1 MKVLQINTTVNSGST
16 GKITE
21 DIGNLL
27 LKQGHESFI
36 AHGRGN
42 RSSGSKLIKIGSKF
56 GTYLHW
62 LLTALFDKHGLGSKK
77 ATLTLINQIEIIK
90 PDIIGLHNIHGYYI
104 NIEILFEYLQ
114 KSKIPIVW
122 TLHDCW
128 AFTGHCTY
136 FDSVNCEKWK
146 TQCSNCP
153 KTKFYPTSYL
163 IDNSKNNY
171 SIKKVLF
178 NLPKSIQL
186 ITPSNWLNNLVKQS
200 YLQHPV
206 STIYNGV
213 DLSVFK
219 PNNASILLRDTH
231 QLKNKSVILGV
242 ASIWDKRKG
251 LDDFIALSSL
261 IDNSKMQ
268 IILIGLSKD
277 QITNLPPLIIGIGR
291 TENLQQLAD
300 YYSLADV
307 FVNPTWQDNFPT
319 TNIESLACGTAV
331 ITYKTGGS
339 PEAIDKNTGIV
350 VNKGDI
356 DGLKNAVKVIIENGK
371 DFYQSKCRNRAELL
385 FNKNDRYMNYISLYE
400 SMINKNND

>member
-1 MKVLQINTTVNSGST
+1 LKILQINTTVNSGST
-16 GKITE
+16 GKIAE

-27 LKQGHESFI
+27 IKQGHESYI
-36 AHGRGN
+36 AYGRFK
-42 RSSGSKLIKIGSKF
+42 RPSDSKLIKIGSKME
-56 GTYLHW
+56 TYFHW
-62 LLTALFDKHGLGSKK
+62 LITALFDKHGFGSKK
-77 ATLTLINQIEIIK
+77 ATLTLINKIEKIK
-90 PDIIGLHNIHGYYI
+90 PDIIGLHNIHGYFI
-104 NIEILFEYLQ
+104 NVKILFEYLQ

-146 TQCSNCP
+146 TQCFNCP
-153 KTKFYPTSYL
+153 KTKFYPTSYI

-171 SIKKVLF
+171 SIKKILF

-200 YLQHPV
+200 FLTHPV
-206 STIYNGV
+206 HTIYNGI
-213 DLSVFK
+213 DLTVFK
-219 PNNASILLRDTH
+219 PNYSYSFLSKKHDLN
-231 QLKNKSVILGV
+231 NKLVVLGV

-251 LDDFIALSSL
+251 LEDFIALSKI
-261 IDNSKMQ
+261 IDNSKNQ

-277 QITNLPPLIIGIGR
+277 QINNLPKNIIGIER
-291 TENLQQLAD
+291 TENVQQLAD

-319 TNIESLACGTAV
+319 TNIESLACGTPV
-331 ITYKTGGS
+331 ITYNTGGS
-339 PEAIDKNTGIV
+339 PEAIEESTGIV

-356 DGLKNAVKVIIENGK
+356 EGLKNAIDKVINNGK
-371 DFYQSKCRNRAELL
+371 DFYQTNCRKRAELL
-385 FNKNDRYMNYISLYE
+385 FNKNDRYMDYLKIYKQLIE
-400 SMINKNND
+400 K